1 MKLQRTVKVQANK
14 LLSIFNSKDMSNKK
28 SGCSVSLPLVTLI
41 LVILKLTGVIDW
53 SWVWVTSP
61 IWIPIALVLFIL
73 FVALG
78 VVVILFAMGVD
89 SDKIKEGLNKLKK

>member
-1 MKLQRTVKVQANK
+1 
-14 LLSIFNSKDMSNKK
+14 MSNKK
-28 SGCSVSLPLVTLI
+28 SGCSVSLPMITLI
-41 LVILKLTGVIDW
+41 LVILKLTGVINW

-78 VVVILFAMGVD
+78 VVVILFAIGVD
-89 SDKIKEGLNKLKK
+89 RDKIKDGLNKLKK

>member
-1 MKLQRTVKVQANK
+1 MT
-14 LLSIFNSKDMSNKK
+14 DKK
-28 SGCSVSLPLVTLI
+28 TGCSVSLPMITLI

-78 VVVILFAMGVD
+78 AVVILFAMGVD
-89 SDKIKEGLNKLKK
+89 RDKIKEGLNKLKK

>member
-1 MKLQRTVKVQANK
+1 MT
-14 LLSIFNSKDMSNKK
+14 DKK
-28 SGCSVSLPLVTLI
+28 TGCSVSLPMITLI

-78 VVVILFAMGVD
+78 VVLILFAMGVD
-89 SDKIKEGLNKLKK
+89 RDKIKDGLNKLKK

>member
-1 MKLQRTVKVQANK
+1 MT
-14 LLSIFNSKDMSNKK
+14 DKK
-28 SGCSVSLPLVTLI
+28 TGCSVSLPMITLI
-41 LVILKLTGVIDW
+41 LVILKLTGVINW

-89 SDKIKEGLNKLKK
+89 RDKIKDGLNKLKK

>member
-1 MKLQRTVKVQANK
+1 
-14 LLSIFNSKDMSNKK
+14 MSNKK
-28 SGCSVSLPLVTLI
+28 SGCSVSLPMITLI

-78 VVVILFAMGVD
+78 VVVILFAIGVD
-89 SDKIKEGLNKLKK
+89 RDKIKNGLNKLKK

>member
-1 MKLQRTVKVQANK
+1 
-14 LLSIFNSKDMSNKK
+14 MSDKK
-28 SGCSVSLPLVTLI
+28 TGCSVSLPFITLI

-89 SDKIKEGLNKLKK
+89 RDKIKEGLNKLKK

>member
-1 MKLQRTVKVQANK
+1 
-14 LLSIFNSKDMSNKK
+14 MSNKK
-28 SGCSVSLPLVTLI
+28 SGCSVSLPMITLI
-41 LVILKLTGVIDW
+41 LVILKLTGVINW

-89 SDKIKEGLNKLKK
+89 RDKIKDGLNKLKK

>member
-1 MKLQRTVKVQANK
+1 
-14 LLSIFNSKDMSNKK
+14 MSNKK
-28 SGCSVSLPLVTLI
+28 SGCSVSLPMITLI

-78 VVVILFAMGVD
+78 VVLILFAMGVD
-89 SDKIKEGLNKLKK
+89 RDKIKDGLNKLKK

>member
-1 MKLQRTVKVQANK
+1 
-14 LLSIFNSKDMSNKK
+14 MSNKK
-28 SGCSVSLPLVTLI
+28 SGCSVSLPLITLI
-41 LVILKLTGVIDW
+41 LVILKLTGGIDW

-61 IWIPIALVLFIL
+61 IWIPIALIFFIL

-89 SDKIKEGLNKLKK
+89 RDKIKEGLNKLKK

>member
-1 MKLQRTVKVQANK
+1 MT
-14 LLSIFNSKDMSNKK
+14 DKK
-28 SGCSVSLPLVTLI
+28 TGCSVSLPMITLI

-89 SDKIKEGLNKLKK
+89 RDKIKDGLNKLKK

>member
-1 MKLQRTVKVQANK
+1 
-14 LLSIFNSKDMSNKK
+14 MSNKK
-28 SGCSVSLPLVTLI
+28 SGCSVSLPMITLI

-89 SDKIKEGLNKLKK
+89 RDKIKDGLNKLKK

>member
-1 MKLQRTVKVQANK
+1 
-14 LLSIFNSKDMSNKK
+14 MSNKK

-89 SDKIKEGLNKLKK
+89 RDKIKNGLNKLKK

>member
-1 MKLQRTVKVQANK
+1 
-14 LLSIFNSKDMSNKK
+14 MSNKK
-28 SGCSVSLPLVTLI
+28 SGCSVSLPMITLI

-53 SWVWVTSP
+53 SWVWITSP
-61 IWIPIALVLFIL
+61 IWIPIALILFIL

-89 SDKIKEGLNKLKK
+89 RDKIKDGLNKLKK

>member
-1 MKLQRTVKVQANK
+1 
-14 LLSIFNSKDMSNKK
+14 MSNKK
-28 SGCSVSLPLVTLI
+28 SGCSVSLPLITLI

-89 SDKIKEGLNKLKK
+89 RDKIKDGLNKLKK

>member
-1 MKLQRTVKVQANK
+1 
-14 LLSIFNSKDMSNKK
+14 MSNKK
-28 SGCSVSLPLVTLI
+28 SGCSVSLPLITLI

-53 SWVWVTSP
+53 SWVWITSP

-89 SDKIKEGLNKLKK
+89 RDKIKDGLNKLKK

>member
-1 MKLQRTVKVQANK
+1 MT
-14 LLSIFNSKDMSNKK
+14 DKK
-28 SGCSVSLPLVTLI
+28 TGCSVSLPMITLI

-53 SWVWVTSP
+53 SWIWVTSP

-78 VVVILFAMGVD
+78 VVLILFAMGVD
-89 SDKIKEGLNKLKK
+89 RDKIKDGLNKLKK

>member
-1 MKLQRTVKVQANK
+1 
-14 LLSIFNSKDMSNKK
+14 MSNKK
-28 SGCSVSLPLVTLI
+28 SGCSVSLPFITLI

-89 SDKIKEGLNKLKK
+89 RDKIKDGLNKLKK

>member
-1 MKLQRTVKVQANK
+1 
-14 LLSIFNSKDMSNKK
+14 MSDKK
-28 SGCSVSLPLVTLI
+28 TGCSVSLPMITLI

-89 SDKIKEGLNKLKK
+89 RDKIKEGLNKLKK

>member
-1 MKLQRTVKVQANK
+1 
-14 LLSIFNSKDMSNKK
+14 MSNKK
-28 SGCSVSLPLVTLI
+28 SGCSVSLPMITLI

-78 VVVILFAMGVD
+78 VVVILFAIGVD
-89 SDKIKEGLNKLKK
+89 RDKIKDGLNKLKK

>member
-1 MKLQRTVKVQANK
+1 
-14 LLSIFNSKDMSNKK
+14 MSDKN
-28 SGCSVSLPLVTLI
+28 SGCSVSLPFITLI

-61 IWIPIALVLFIL
+61 IWIPIALALFIL

-89 SDKIKEGLNKLKK
+89 RDKIKNGLNKLKK